1 MEEHY
6 PKLIFLDSVLNLSFS
21 YGKLLFSKL
30 IFLNSVLSLS
40 SSYGKL
46 LVSTHSP
53 ACSAPVKD
61 PNFAALVPI
70 LLVNIKCVARSRFK
84 R

>member
-6 PKLIFLDSVLNLSFS
+6 PKLIFLDSVLNLSF
-21 YGKLLFSKL
+21 
-30 IFLNSVLSLS
+30 
-40 SSYGKL
+40 SYGKL

-61 PNFAALVPI
+61 PNFAALVSI
-70 LLVNIKCVARSRFK
+70 LLVNTKRVARSRFK